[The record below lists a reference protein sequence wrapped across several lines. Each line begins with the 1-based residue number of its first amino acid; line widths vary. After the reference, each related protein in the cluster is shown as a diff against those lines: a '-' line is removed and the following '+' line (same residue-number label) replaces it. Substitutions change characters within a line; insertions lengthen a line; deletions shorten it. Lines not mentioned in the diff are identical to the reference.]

1 MTKVCLA
8 GASGGAG
15 SELARAIAN
24 AADLTLVAAISRTH
38 AGRSLAEV
46 LNEPRLTCPVYASAA
61 EALANGCDVF
71 VEYTKPDVAKN
82 NIFNALQRG
91 AHGVVGTSGL
101 IEDDYAE
108 IGVLARKQRLGV
120 PACGNFALTAVLL
133 QKFAE
138 VAAKLVPQWEIFDYA
153 HDDKRDAPS
162 GTVRELANRLSKV
175 RRPESR
181 FP

>member
-1 MTKVCLA
+1 MHRA
-8 GASGGAG
+8 GPG
-15 SELARAIAN
+15 ELARAIAN

-82 NIFNALQRG
+82 NILNALQRG
-91 AHGVVGTSGL
+91 AHVVVGTSGL

-108 IGVLARKQRLGV
+108 IDVLARKQRLGD
-120 PACGNFALTAVLL
+120 GL
-133 QKFAE
+133 
-138 VAAKLVPQWEIFDYA
+138 
-153 HDDKRDAPS
+153 R
-162 GTVRELANRLSKV
+162 
-175 RRPESR
+175 
-181 FP
+181 